1 MGVIDQTE
9 MWKIGEGV
17 RANRTDTSAP
27 FKTFTAGVFC
37 ATMMAQ
43 IDTLMDIILFPLLV
57 LLSDTSVR
65 SVQGTYLLT
74 RGRCNAVLG
83 VQRVSYRGC

>member
-1 MGVIDQTE
+1 MGVMDQTV

-27 FKTFTAGVFC
+27 FNPFTAGVYC

-43 IDTLMDIILFPLLV
+43 IDTLMAKGHSF
-57 LLSDTSVR
+57 SEVR
-65 SVQGTYLLT
+65 AST
-74 RGRCNAVLG
+74 
-83 VQRVSYRGC
+83 

>member
-27 FKTFTAGVFC
+27 FNPFTAGVYC

-43 IDTLMDIILFPLLV
+43 IDTLMAKGHSF
-57 LLSDTSVR
+57 SEVR
-65 SVQGTYLLT
+65 AST
-74 RGRCNAVLG
+74 
-83 VQRVSYRGC
+83 